1 MEREKKEEEEIID
14 REQIE
19 EQRRRSVSKTAT
31 YGKREQTNNKITII
45 HRLHFEFVFHSM
57 AHLFL
62 FHKKHRQRQYQ
73 TFRSRSPFG
82 W

>member
-31 YGKREQTNNKITII
+31 YDGKRGKRTKKNEITIP
-45 HRLHFEFVFHSM
+45 RLHFEFVFHLM
-57 AHLFL
+57 AHSFL
-62 FHKKHRQRQYQ
+62 FH
-73 TFRSRSPFG
+73 
-82 W
+82 

>member
-31 YGKREQTNNKITII
+31 YDGKRGKRGKRTKKNEITIP
-45 HRLHFEFVFHSM
+45 RLHFEFVFHLM
-57 AHLFL
+57 AHSFL
-62 FHKKHRQRQYQ
+62 FH
-73 TFRSRSPFG
+73 
-82 W
+82 